1 MTSSWHHSRYNLDP
15 FSTKSDEK
23 LWDALDKVHLKSYVS
38 TLPQG
43 LDFVVVENGENFSV
57 GQRQLICIARAIL
70 RDSKILILDEAT
82 AAVDVA
88 TDGMMWKD
96 IDELGLIQK
105 TIRESFE
112 NRTVLTIAHRLNTII
127 DSDKVK
133 FLYRYIRQY

>member
-1 MTSSWHHSRYNLDP
+1 
-15 FSTKSDEK
+15 
-23 LWDALDKVHLKSYVS
+23 
-38 TLPQG
+38 
-43 LDFVVVENGENFSV
+43 
-57 GQRQLICIARAIL
+57 
-70 RDSKILILDEAT
+70 LILDEAT